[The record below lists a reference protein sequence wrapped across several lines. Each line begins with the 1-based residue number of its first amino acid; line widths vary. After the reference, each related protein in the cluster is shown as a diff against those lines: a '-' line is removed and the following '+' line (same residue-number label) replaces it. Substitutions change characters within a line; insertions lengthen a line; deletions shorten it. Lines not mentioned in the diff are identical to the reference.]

1 MSVIDKFM
9 PMLMD
14 KEEEGCVT
22 PILTHGETT
31 FIYIKHNN
39 LFRILYEEVTSK
51 ILKHFDIE
59 IFW

>member
-1 MSVIDKFM
+1 
-9 PMLMD
+9 MLMD